1 MNSRLLLWFWMLG
14 AVLLFNISAKATIKP
29 VAIDTTALFPQL
41 RAAIVDGRQLSMKSF
56 FFDLIWLD
64 DTTFYYQPQGT
75 YYLYKVVVGQ
85 QMEVQQLS
93 KAKYHGNSYHR
104 YHFLWDSTV
113 YIFCGSG
120 MFGFSNTLLYFD
132 FDRREWIPHPIEGFP
147 VRAKRPVS
155 LWNHRDTLF
164 AVMGVWPTSNH
175 YFYLKISMESLRCI
189 EAKEIEHNDIYPLR
203 LEHNRILSR
212 SNRYYI
218 FDRFNDKGEQGLYLY
233 NRISCERSIIDFLKN
248 MDFFGGAYSIALDDT
263 FIYKY
268 TPSDGWQKSDIA
280 QTILQ
285 KRGMRSVLEN
295 QPAVTEENDTESWI
309 AGSILL
315 MFVFIALYF
324 SRFSKEGEEEQQKA
338 EILAKLKLKRKSNL
352 TREELDEILNL
363 THLTTDSAKVM
374 RSRWIKTLNA
384 SEEITIVRVRN
395 SDDKRM
401 FLYSV
406 N

>member
-14 AVLLFNISAKATIKP
+14 AVLIFNISAKATIKP

-41 RAAIVDGRQLSMKSF
+41 REAVPDSRQLSMKSF
-56 FFDLIWLD
+56 FFDLLWLD
-64 DTTFYYQPQGT
+64 DSTFYYQPQGT

-85 QMEVQQLS
+85 QIEIQQLS
-93 KAKYHGNSYHR
+93 KAKYHGNSFLR

-113 YIFCGSG
+113 YMYSGAG
-120 MFGFSNTLLYFD
+120 MFGFSNALLYFD
-132 FDRREWIPHPIEGFP
+132 FERGEWIPKPIEGQP
-147 VRAKRPVS
+147 VRAKRLIS
-155 LWNHRDTLF
+155 TWHHRDTLF
-164 AVMGVWPTSNH
+164 AVMGVWPSSNH
-175 YFYLKISMESLRCI
+175 YFYLKISMPSFSCI

-203 LEHNRILSR
+203 FEHNRILSR
-212 SNRYYI
+212 SDRYYI
-218 FDRFNDKGEQGLYLY
+218 FDRFDDKGQRGFYLY
-233 NRISCERSIIDFLKN
+233 DRIYCEHSILDFLKN
-248 MDFFGGAYSIALDDT
+248 VDLFGGASSIALDDT
-263 FIYKY
+263 IIYKY
-268 TPSDGWQKSDIA
+268 NPSEGWQKSSIER
-280 QTILQ
+280 TISIDRLL
-285 KRGMRSVLEN
+285 RGILEN

-384 SEEITIVRVRN
+384 SEEISIERVRN

-401 FLYSV
+401 FLYSI